1 MTTGTQPFGPKI
13 RLHQLPSLPQVIIKL
28 IEACNNEAC
37 GLKEL
42 AEIIQQD
49 PALAN
54 QILKTVN
61 SAYYGLVQKVSDID
75 QAVSVL
81 GTNTIKHIALC
92 SSVHQI
98 FRAKGQKGVF
108 DLKAFWWHS
117 LKSAIVAKMLA
128 EQLNYP
134 IPDEAFL
141 SGLLHDIGKLVLW
154 INFGEAY
161 NDLLRKHFDQPSL
174 LLEGEAEIAASHME
188 IGAWLINQWHLQ
200 SFMADAILYHHQP
213 VDRIMTA
220 SRLVQIVYAANRM
233 SQEGVDESQISRE
246 TCECLFN
253 MLPQTVEA
261 ILDQAAED
269 LESVAASLGLPIAP
283 PSGVRGDEA
292 DAKTSASLEPPSRP
306 DTASGSEQLR
316 AMVQDQA
323 LTLGLMSELLDAPD
337 RTAVAAA
344 LVKSIHL
351 LLEVD
356 QVFLFITDPRHQM
369 LRACPQ
375 SQNPQQAAVS
385 ELLISMQDETSVLV
399 QALSQDCRQIFPPVG
414 NAASDVTRSGVP
426 LAASAGSLVDQQLL
440 RFMQRPEIL
449 CLPLRAHQEA
459 VGVIVLGMTAEE
471 RPVLLDQMAQLKLLG
486 QLTATSLRALRL
498 QDDVMR
504 NAQKERLKAA
514 THLAR
519 KVVHEV
525 SNPLTIMKNYLKVL
539 DSQLAKH
546 HLDRE
551 AVSICAEEI
560 DRATRL
566 LEPLG
571 NLAEAR
577 PAILQKVAIN
587 PILDGFSRIMGEAIS
602 KGPAISFNLELDPEL
617 PPVKAEKDGLKQV
630 FINLLKNAM
639 EALAQGGR
647 IDIQT
652 QGISRAAL
660 ELTTA
665 GPKRA
670 DRVRITIA
678 DNGPGMPAHVLDKL
692 YTPFVSGKEGHSG
705 LGLSVAHKLVRA
717 FNGSMTCHS
726 QPGHGTQ
733 FVIELP
739 AA

>member
-1 MTTGTQPFGPKI
+1 MTTGTQPFGTKI

-61 SAYYGLVQKVSDID
+61 SAYYGLAQKVSDID

-98 FRAKGQKGVF
+98 FRVKGQKGVF
-108 DLKAFWWHS
+108 NLKVFWWHS

-134 IPDEAFL
+134 VPDEAFL
-141 SGLLHDIGKLVLW
+141 AGLLHDIGKLVLW
-154 INFGEAY
+154 INFGKAY
-161 NDLLRKHFDQPSL
+161 NDLLRKHFDQPGL
-174 LLEGEAEIAASHME
+174 LLEGESNIAASHTE
-188 IGAWLINQWHLQ
+188 IGAWLVNQWHLQ

-269 LESVAASLGLPIAP
+269 LESVAASLGLAIAP
-283 PSGVRGDEA
+283 PSGAPGDKA
-292 DAKTSASLEPPSRP
+292 DAEGSSGSEN
-306 DTASGSEQLR
+306 ASGSEQLR

-323 LTLGLMSELLDAPD
+323 LTLGLTGELLDAPD
-337 RTAVAAA
+337 RSAVAAA

-399 QALSQDCRQIFPPVG
+399 QALSQGHWQIFPPVG
-414 NAASDVTRSGVP
+414 DAAGDPPRSGALP
-426 LAASAGSLVDQQLL
+426 AASAGSLVDQQLL

-449 CLPLRAHQEA
+449 CLPLKAHEEA
-459 VGVIVLGMTAEE
+459 VGIIVLGITAEE
-471 RPVLLDQMAQLKLLG
+471 RPLLLDQMAQLKLLS

-498 QDDVMR
+498 QDDAMR

-546 HLDRE
+546 HLERE
-551 AVSICAEEI
+551 AVKICAEEI
-560 DRATRL
+560 DRVARL

-577 PAILQKVAIN
+577 PTALQKVAIN
-587 PILDGFSRIMGEAIS
+587 PILDGFSRIMGETIT

-647 IDIQT
+647 IDIRT

-660 ELTTA
+660 ELTTT
-665 GPKRA
+665 GPKRV

-717 FNGSMTCHS
+717 FNGSMTCNS

-733 FVIELP
+733 FIIELP